1 MNGVVA
7 MLTPFVAALALDTD
21 GTILLAGEPAGRLAG
36 ARDDR
41 AALAAALAPIVYE
54 HAYVRAF
61 PAPAAESDEPEDF
74 TAALARANAG
84 RPRDETGWV
93 SAGLEPGG
101 GVTATRH
108 GRMRRFA
115 PGQFVAADGELPVRA
130 RTPLV
135 VHLPVGSKVAQP
147 GFYYCFGEAHR
158 EANDLSPTVRFY
170 WNVRRAGAERLVHA
184 LTALL
189 NRYRIPFEFKI
200 TVRSRDY
207 VRRDNAVLY
216 VAQDLFP
223 AVITL
228 LMAAWDGLTELLDDG
243 VPLFA
248 RCVAPGLGFAED
260 PGNGES
266 FGMARSRLVAAALA
280 AAWEEDGFAIARF
293 EAKLA
298 AAIDEAGL
306 LADALWRNPGSDD
319 IYVFPSLAPERA
331 AA

>member
-1 MNGVVA
+1 MNDTA
-7 MLTPFVAALALDTD
+7 PMLAPFVAALALDTD
-21 GTILLAGEPAGRLAG
+21 GTVRLAGQPVGRLAG
-36 ARDDR
+36 PRDDR
-41 AALAAALAPIVYE
+41 TALAAALTPIVYE
-54 HAYVRAF
+54 HGYTRPF
-61 PAPAAESDEPEDF
+61 PAPAESGDPKDL

-93 SAGLEPGG
+93 SVGLDAGG
-101 GVTATRH
+101 GLTATRH

-135 VHLPVGSKVAQP
+135 VHLPVGSTVAQP

-158 EANDLSPTVRFY
+158 EANDLSPMVRFY

-184 LTALL
+184 LTGLL
-189 NRYRIPFEFKI
+189 NRYHIPFEFKI
-200 TVRSRDY
+200 TVRSQDY

-228 LMAAWDGLTELLDDG
+228 LAAAWPGLAELLDDG
-243 VPLFA
+243 VPLFT

-260 PGNGES
+260 PGSGES

-293 EAKLA
+293 DAELSAAIA
-298 AAIDEAGL
+298 AAGL
-306 LADALWRNPGSDD
+306 RPDALWRNPGSDD
-319 IYVFPSLAPERA
+319 IYVFPSFESERA